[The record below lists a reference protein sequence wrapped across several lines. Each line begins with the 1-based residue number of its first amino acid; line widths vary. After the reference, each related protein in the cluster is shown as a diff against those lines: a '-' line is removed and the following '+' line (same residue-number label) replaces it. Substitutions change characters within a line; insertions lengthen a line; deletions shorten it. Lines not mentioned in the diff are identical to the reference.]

1 MIYNKRSLYKT
12 LKNKKIL
19 DKGTRGIVFINDDD
33 TLIKVP
39 REIEVNMTYSTYLNS
54 LERLKKSRIEFENYG
69 AMQRIFMEKGNN
81 LDFFDSA
88 KDMVFLDTMY
98 IGVIIKWYKDCMSLM
113 DYKYTSEQEFLEI
126 VKRIIENNKI
136 LIDRGIYHLDLLLNN
151 ILYNG
156 KDMHIIDIDGIAIKY
171 FPEKNK
177 EFENFSYYS
186 IFIGLNN
193 YLESKYINEGN
204 IADRSGEL
212 NYILEKEYNSIN
224 YKKAKRMIKKIE
236 EKGIFKR

>member
-1 MIYNKRSLYKT
+1 
-12 LKNKKIL
+12 
-19 DKGTRGIVFINDDD
+19 
-33 TLIKVP
+33 
-39 REIEVNMTYSTYLNS
+39 
-54 LERLKKSRIEFENYG
+54 
-69 AMQRIFMEKGNN
+69 
-81 LDFFDSA
+81 
-88 KDMVFLDTMY
+88 
-98 IGVIIKWYKDCMSLM
+98 
-113 DYKYTSEQEFLEI
+113 
-126 VKRIIENNKI
+126 
-136 LIDRGIYHLDLLLNN
+136 
-151 ILYNG
+151 
-156 KDMHIIDIDGIAIKY
+156 MHIIDIDGIAIKY